1 MRFSNIILEGVDCSG
16 KTKLY
21 YEIHKQTKFAYNIQD
36 RGALSMYVHSVFYDR
51 DDKHHWFEKIMEEL
65 KRLDTLYVV
74 LLPKVETI
82 LERLSKR
89 GDDFQ
94 NEETV
99 QQLYKIFNDT
109 SRFGFGRDLPN
120 VLIIEDQEL
129 EEKAQLVKQR
139 LQELEISKAGDLIK
153 SLVVSSGRNELIN
166 VSCTTDVRKEG
177 YDACALDF
185 PPEKEYFA
193 NITSKV
199 IEKIQKEFLG
209 LNSVKMPQKHD
220 SRRFIY
226 TDESCISMIHF
237 LWRDNKLNVSATLR
251 SSNVVKTL
259 WADYEFLKY
268 LCDRVS
274 KEMQVKDCP
283 IQLQLNIRSAH
294 IVP

>member
-1 MRFSNIILEGVDCSG
+1 MRFSNVILEGVDCSG

-21 YEIHKQTKFAYNIQD
+21 YEIHKQTDFAYNIQD
-36 RGALSMYVHSVFYDR
+36 RGALSMYVHSVFYNR
-51 DDKHHWFEKIMEEL
+51 DDKHHWFKKVLEEL
-65 KRLDTLYVV
+65 KRLDTLYVI
-74 LLPKVETI
+74 LLPRLETI
-82 LERLSKR
+82 LERLAKR

-94 NEETV
+94 DKESIQE
-99 QQLYKIFNDT
+99 LYKIFNQT
-109 SRFGFGRDLPN
+109 ARFGFGRDLPN
-120 VLIIEDQEL
+120 ILIIEDQEL
-129 EEKAQLVKQR
+129 EEKAHLVKQR
-139 LQELEISKAGDLIK
+139 LQELEILKAGDLIK
-153 SLVVSSGRNELIN
+153 SLVISSGRNELVD

-177 YDACALDF
+177 YDPCALDF
-185 PPEKEYFA
+185 PPEKEYYA

-237 LWRDNKLNVSATLR
+237 LWRDNKLNVSTTLR
-251 SSNVVKTL
+251 SSNVIKTL
-259 WADYEFLKY
+259 WADYEYLKY

-283 IQLQLNIRSAH
+283 IQLQLQIRSAH

>member
-21 YEIHKQTKFAYNIQD
+21 YEIHKQTDFAYNIQD
-36 RGALSMYVHSVFYDR
+36 RGALSMYVHSIFYDR
-51 DDKHHWFEKIMEEL
+51 DDKHHWFQKIMEEL

-74 LLPKVETI
+74 LLPKIETI

-99 QQLYKIFNDT
+99 QQLYKIFNNT
-109 SRFGFGRDLPN
+109 ARFGLGRDLPN

-129 EEKAQLVKQR
+129 EEKGKLIKQR
-139 LQELEISKAGDLIK
+139 LNDLELAKGGDLIK
-153 SLVVSSGRNELIN
+153 SLVVSSGRNELVD
-166 VSCTTDVRKEG
+166 VSCVTDVVKEG
-177 YDACALDF
+177 YDPCALDF
-185 PPEKEYFA
+185 PPEKEYYA
-193 NITSKV
+193 NITSKIV
-199 IEKIQKEFLG
+199 EKIQKEFLG
-209 LNSVKMPQKHD
+209 LNLIKMPQKHD

-226 TDESCISMIHF
+226 TNDSCISMIHF
-237 LWRDNKLNVSATLR
+237 LWRENALNVSATLR
-251 SSNVVKTL
+251 SSNVARTL

-268 LCDRVS
+268 LCERVA
-274 KEMQVKDCP
+274 KEMQLKDCP
-283 IQLQLNIRSAH
+283 IQLQLQIRSAH

>member
-1 MRFSNIILEGVDCSG
+1 MRFSNVILEGVDCSG

-21 YEIHKQTKFAYNIQD
+21 YEIHKQTEFAYNIQD
-36 RGALSMYVHSVFYDR
+36 RGSLSMYVHSVFYDR

-65 KRLDTLYVV
+65 KRLDTLYVI
-74 LLPKVETI
+74 LLPKLDTI

-94 NEETV
+94 NKESIQE
-99 QQLYKIFNDT
+99 LYKIFNQT
-109 SRFGFGRDLPN
+109 ARFGFGRDLPN

-129 EEKAQLVKQR
+129 EEKVEIIKQR
-139 LQELEISKAGDLIK
+139 LNDLEMSKAGDLIK
-153 SLVVSSGRNELIN
+153 SLVVSSGRNELVD

-185 PPEKEYFA
+185 PPEKEYYSK
-193 NITSKV
+193 ITSKV
-199 IEKIQKEFLG
+199 VETIQKEFLG

-226 TDESCISMIHF
+226 TDDSCISMIHF
-237 LWRDNKLNVSATLR
+237 LWRNNILNVSATLR
-251 SSNVVKTL
+251 SSNVIKTL

-268 LCDRVS
+268 LSDRVS
-274 KEMQVKDCP
+274 KEMQLKSSP
-283 IQLQLNIRSAH
+283 IQLQINIRSAH

>member
-1 MRFSNIILEGVDCSG
+1 MRFSNVILEGVDCSG

-21 YEIHKQTKFAYNIQD
+21 YEIHKQTNFAYNIQD
-36 RGALSMYVHSVFYDR
+36 RGSLSMYVHSVFYNR
-51 DDKHHWFEKIMEEL
+51 DDKHHWFGKVMEEL

-74 LLPKVETI
+74 LLPKIETI

-89 GDDFQ
+89 GDEFQ

-99 QQLYKIFNDT
+99 QRLYKIFNDT
-109 SRFGFGRDLPN
+109 VRFGFGRDLPN
-120 VLIIEDQEL
+120 VLIIEDQEV

-139 LQELEISKAGDLIK
+139 LQELEISKASDLIK
-153 SLVVSSGRNELIN
+153 SLVVSSGRNELVD

-177 YDACALDF
+177 YDPCALDF

-193 NITSKV
+193 GITSKV
-199 IEKIQKEFLG
+199 LEKIQKEFLG

-237 LWRDNKLNVSATLR
+237 LWRENTLNVSVTLR

-259 WADYEFLKY
+259 WADYEYLKY

-283 IQLQLNIRSAH
+283 IQLQLQIRSAH

>member
-21 YEIHKQTKFAYNIQD
+21 YEIHKQTEFAYNIQD
-36 RGALSMYVHSVFYDR
+36 RGSLSMYVHSVFYDR

-94 NEETV
+94 NEETI
-99 QQLYKIFNDT
+99 QKLYKIFNDT
-109 SRFGFGRDLPN
+109 VRFGFGRDLPN

-139 LQELEISKAGDLIK
+139 LQDLEMSKAGDLIK
-153 SLVVSSGRNELIN
+153 SLVISSGRNELVD

-177 YDACALDF
+177 YDACALDY
-185 PPEKEYFA
+185 PPEKEYYA
-193 NITSKV
+193 KITSKV
-199 IEKIQKEFLG
+199 VETIQKEFLG

-226 TDESCISMIHF
+226 TDDSCISMIHF
-237 LWRDNKLNVSATLR
+237 LWRNNILNVSATLR
-251 SSNVVKTL
+251 SSNVIKTL

-268 LCDRVS
+268 LSDRVS
-274 KEMQVKDCP
+274 KEMQLKSSP
-283 IQLQLNIRSAH
+283 IQLQINIRSAH